1 VAARAMVGNKG
12 APGWMVGFFPIAY
25 PLDFGCLW
33 RMRCTQSALFLG
45 ILCFQHLTS
54 TVLAHSPAEE
64 MADGANNF
72 LAALTPDQKAKAVF
86 EFKDNERF
94 DWHFIPKER
103 KGLAFKD
110 MTPPQRLLAH
120 ALLSSGL
127 SQRGYMTA
135 TTIMSLEQILYDLEN
150 QAPSRD
156 ADLYFVTIFGQ
167 PGKASWGWRVEG
179 HHLSLNFAIAD
190 DQVLSVTPSF
200 FGANPA
206 QILSGPRKGLRV
218 LGGEEDL
225 ARKLV
230 TSLNGEQRRSG
241 IITNIAPR
249 DIITGADRK
258 AKALEPMGIV
268 ASELTKPQQEL
279 LFAVVKEYVLRYRAE
294 IADAD
299 LKAIRESGLEKLHF
313 GWAGGLEPGQGHY
326 YRIQGPTFLMEY
338 DNTQDH
344 ANHIHSVWRELQNDF
359 GEDLLRKHY
368 DQTPHAR

>member
-1 VAARAMVGNKG
+1 MDSHCFA
-12 APGWMVGFFPIAY
+12 VGFRLSLAY
-25 PLDFGCLW
+25 APPRIRLDFGTS
-33 RMRCTQSALFLG
+33 RFPTFHV
-45 ILCFQHLTS
+45 LCA
-54 TVLAHSPAEE
+54 AHSPAEE
-64 MADGANNF
+64 MAEAATNF
-72 LAALTPDQKAKAVF
+72 LAALTPGQRTKAVF
-86 EFKDNERF
+86 EFNADERF
-94 DWHFIPKER
+94 DWHFIPKAR
-103 KGLAFKD
+103 KGLALKE

-156 ADLYFVTIFGQ
+156 AELYFVTIFGQ
-167 PGKASWGWRVEG
+167 PGQAPWGWRVDG
-179 HHLSLNFAIAD
+179 HHLSLNFAAAG

-206 QILSGPRKGLRV
+206 RIQSGPRTGLRV

-225 ARKLV
+225 ARELV
-230 TSLNGEQRRSG
+230 MSLNDQQRRSG
-241 IITNIAPR
+241 IITNVAPR

-258 AKALEPMGIV
+258 AKSLEPMGI
-268 ASELTKPQQEL
+268 AAAELTKPQQEL

-299 LKAIRESGLEKLHF
+299 LAAIRRSGQENLHF
-313 GWAGGLEPGQGHY
+313 AWAGGLAPGEGHY

-344 ANHIHSVWRELQNDF
+344 ANHIHSVWRDLQNDF

-368 DQTPHAR
+368 DQTPHPR